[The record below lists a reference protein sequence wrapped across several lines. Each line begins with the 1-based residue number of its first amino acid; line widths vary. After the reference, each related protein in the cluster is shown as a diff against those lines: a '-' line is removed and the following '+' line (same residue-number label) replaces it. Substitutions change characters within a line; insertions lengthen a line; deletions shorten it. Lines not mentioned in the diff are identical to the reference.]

1 MQSRPEYRFQ
11 ANSDILTARFS
22 PFHPSL
28 IVGGTYSGQVLIW
41 DTRSRSAD
49 AVQSTPLTMLT
60 SMRNFTSDAPRSAGH
75 TSPIYSLTFTGT
87 QSAYSILSTST
98 DGIICAWAPDML
110 TQPSERLQ
118 LLDPYPRSAFHQASD
133 LAPTC
138 LGLPVASSAESH
150 AFIGTE
156 QGGMYLVH
164 RQDRAGGATKA
175 GIDPRILYTGHAAP
189 VMALDFH
196 KAVGPLDLS
205 DLALSAGLDW
215 NIKLWRV
222 REARDIPLSTNP
234 TSNDILSR
242 HSRSKPATAQ
252 GHSTQPTYTKPFG
265 SANKPEPQPALLE
278 IQKLDAVYDV
288 KWSPARPSV
297 FASVDGS
304 GTVEV
309 WDLNE
314 NTDIPTAR
322 AWVSERAN
330 DAKRAGA
337 KNNAAATSTNTITS
351 TSTLDAKLAQSTAGP
366 PAGYVGN
373 SLNKCAWEHGEGRKL
388 AVGGLDGVVTVF
400 EVGEALSGRR
410 NAEVSEWEGMR
421 RRVAQRDRFAAR

>member
-11 ANSDILTARFS
+11 ANSDILAARFS

-41 DTRSRSAD
+41 DTRSRTAD
-49 AVQSTPLTMLT
+49 AVQSTPLTMLN
-60 SMRNFTSDAPRSAGH
+60 SMHNYSADAPRAAGH
-75 TSPIYSLTFTGT
+75 TSPIYSLTFAGT

-98 DGIICAWAPDML
+98 DGTICAWVPDML

-118 LLDPYPRSAFHQASD
+118 LLDPYPKSVFHQATD

-150 AFIGTE
+150 ALIGTE

-175 GIDPRILYTGHAAP
+175 GIDPRILYAGHAAP

-222 REARDIPLSTNP
+222 REARDVPSATAP
-234 TSNDILSR
+234 ASEDILSR
-242 HSRSKPATAQ
+242 HSRSRPGTAQ
-252 GHSTQPTYTKPFG
+252 GHNTQSAYTKAFG

-278 IQKLDAVYDV
+278 IQKSDAVYDV
-288 KWSPARPSV
+288 RWSPARPSV

-314 NTDIPTAR
+314 NTDIPAAR
-322 AWVSERAN
+322 AWVSERSK

-337 KNNAAATSTNTITS
+337 TPANTSITNTITS
-351 TSTLDAKLAQSTAGP
+351 TSTLDAKLAQNTAGP
-366 PAGYVGN
+366 PAGCLGN
-373 SLNKCAWEHGEGRKL
+373 SLNKCAWEHREGRRL
-388 AVGGLDGVVTVF
+388 AVGGLDGVLTVF
-400 EVGEALSGRR
+400 EVGEGLSGRR

-421 RRVAQRDRFAAR
+421 KLVAQRESGRR